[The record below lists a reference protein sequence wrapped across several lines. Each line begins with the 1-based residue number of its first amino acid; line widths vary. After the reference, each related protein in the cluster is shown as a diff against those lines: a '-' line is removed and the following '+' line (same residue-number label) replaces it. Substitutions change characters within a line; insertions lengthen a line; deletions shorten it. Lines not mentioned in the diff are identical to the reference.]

1 MAITRVTQN
10 MMTRHSLESLQS
22 GLGRMARLQEQL
34 STGRVL
40 NRPSDSPTG
49 TTSAMR
55 LRDTLAATRQ
65 HQRNAQDGLA
75 WLGTI
80 DATLTSVADQTRA
93 ARDLALQGANT
104 GAVSLAAREALATTV
119 EQIRGSLLAAA
130 NTTHLGRPVFGGITA
145 GATAYD
151 PDGTLATGVAGQV
164 ERTVAEGLALRVDA
178 EPTAVFGP
186 EGDSVFDHLD
196 ALTTALRSGDDATLR
211 TNLDKLNAD
220 LDRLAMAHAEVGT
233 RYEQVERA
241 AQSAADVE
249 LRLENSLS
257 EVENADLPQV
267 IVDLKMQETAY
278 QAALAATG
286 RVMQPSLLDFL
297 R

>member
-1 MAITRVTQN
+1 
-10 MMTRHSLESLQS
+10 
-22 GLGRMARLQEQL
+22 MARLQEQL

-40 NRPSDSPTG
+40 NRPSDSPTD

-65 HQRNAQDGLA
+65 YQRNAQDGLA

-80 DATLTSVADQTRA
+80 DATMNSVTDQTRE

-104 GAVSLAAREALATTV
+104 STMGPAALEALATKV
-119 EQIRGSLLAAA
+119 DQLRVGLLASA
-130 NTTHLGRPVFGGITA
+130 NTNHVGRPVFGGITA
-145 GATAYD
+145 GDKAYAVG
-151 PDGTLATGVAGQV
+151 GTLEPSVSGEVR
-164 ERTVAEGLALRVDA
+164 RTVADGVSIRVDA
-178 EPTAVFGP
+178 DPQAVFGP
-186 EGDSVFDHLD
+186 EGDSVFDHL
-196 ALTTALRSGDDATLR
+196 TALSSALRAGDSSVIRDQIG
-211 TNLDKLNAD
+211 KLNTD
-220 LDRLAMAHAEVGT
+220 LERVATAHAEVGT
-233 RYEQVERA
+233 RYKQVDTA
-241 AQSAADVE
+241 NQTAADVE
-249 LRLENSLS
+249 LRLKTSLS

-278 QAALAATG
+278 QASLAATA

>member
-10 MMTRHSLESLQS
+10 MMTRHSVDSLQA

-40 NRPSDSPTG
+40 NRPSDSPTD

-65 HQRNAQDGLA
+65 YQRNAQDGLA

-80 DATLTSVADQTRA
+80 DATLVSVTDHARE
-93 ARDLALQGANT
+93 ARDLALQGANG
-104 GAVSLAAREALATTV
+104 GAMSPAAREALANTV
-119 EQIRGSLLAAA
+119 DQLRTNMLAAA

-145 GATAYD
+145 GSAAYN
-151 PDGTLATGVAGQV
+151 PDGTLAPGVTGSV
-164 ERTVAEGLALRVDA
+164 ERTVADGVKVRVDGD
-178 EPTAVFGP
+178 PTAVFGP
-186 EGDSVFDHLD
+186 VGDSVFDHLT
-196 ALTTALRSGDDATLR
+196 ALSTALRGGDAGAIR
-211 TNLDKLNAD
+211 TQIDTLNAD
-220 LDRLAMAHAEVGT
+220 IEQVTTARAEAGT
-233 RYEQVERA
+233 RYKQIDTA
-241 AQSAADVE
+241 IQTAFDTE
-249 LRLENSLS
+249 LRLKSSLS
-257 EVENADLPQV
+257 QVENADLPEV

-278 QAALAATG
+278 QAALAATA